1 MKLKL
6 KKWGAAFTVIPLL
19 MENVSAQVK
28 KSVANSDTLAAGK
41 QITELNSNIDF
52 LGLFLKSVGAFILVA
67 ILIFATVYVLRQF
80 YKLKNSKGFNANF
93 INIIGSTFLSPK
105 KSIYLVEICE
115 KILVLG
121 VTDTD
126 ISILTEFNK
135 DELELD
141 LSKVDS
147 VYQENSKFKGF
158 PEYLTQVFG
167 KIGKR
172 K

>member
-1 MKLKL
+1 
-6 KKWGAAFTVIPLL
+6 
-19 MENVSAQVK
+19 
-28 KSVANSDTLAAGK
+28 
-41 QITELNSNIDF
+41 
-52 LGLFLKSVGAFILVA
+52 
-67 ILIFATVYVLRQF
+67 
-80 YKLKNSKGFNANF
+80 
-93 INIIGSTFLSPK
+93 

-141 LSKVDS
+141 LSKVENG
-147 VYQENSKFKGF
+147 YQENNKFKGF